1 MTQEPPTTADFATA
15 AGTQRFAARHRAHTA
30 ADAYGPAGDLT
41 VSSVGMGTYLGRAD
55 DATDKAYVQALVD
68 AVRLGVN
75 VLDTA
80 TSYRCQRSERSVGRA
95 LDLLIQA
102 GEITRDELVVTSKA
116 GFVPYD
122 GKTPAN
128 PLQWAHE
135 RTVQQG
141 LCTADELWGGCH
153 CLAPDFVTAMVA
165 QSLQNLGIRTLDVY
179 FLHNPEAQLQ
189 TVDPALLEDR
199 LRRAFASLEAAADA
213 GHLQA
218 YGVATWSGLRALPG
232 ERDHLSLERLVRC
245 AHDVAGDRHRL
256 RAVQL
261 PISLGGPEALVRRDQ
276 LVQGEA
282 VSALQAAARLG
293 LTVFAAGPLLQ
304 GRLART
310 GLPSGVVAQGP
321 TSHLSAAA
329 LALHFAR
336 SVPGVATALVG
347 TSDRRHVVE
356 NAGLLRLDKASRAWV
371 DEAARVPVGA
381 RLP

>member
-1 MTQEPPTTADFATA
+1 MH
-15 AGTQRFAARHRAHTA
+15 G
-30 ADAYGPAGDLT
+30 
-41 VSSVGMGTYLGRAD
+41 LGRGHD
-55 DATDKAYVQALVD
+55 HAL
-68 AVRLGVN
+68 G
-75 VLDTA
+75 
-80 TSYRCQRSERSVGRA
+80 QEVG
-95 LDLLIQA
+95 
-102 GEITRDELVVTSKA
+102 
-116 GFVPYD
+116 P
-122 GKTPAN
+122 
-128 PLQWAHE
+128 
-135 RTVQQG
+135 
-141 LCTADELWGGCH
+141 
-153 CLAPDFVTAMVA
+153 
-165 QSLQNLGIRTLDVY
+165 
-179 FLHNPEAQLQ
+179 
-189 TVDPALLEDR
+189 PALLEDR

-321 TSHLSAAA
+321 ASHLSAAA